1 MRASSGPIACVFRTR
16 ALGYRRANG
25 RGGERRYS
33 PASPSYRRMRC
44 DRHEDPSFCTTH
56 RSVRPGNPARRGL
69 RAPPGGGTGDSKAA
83 PARRFAAGPAAAT
96 ARAPPPAPPAPFTD
110 SVARAGER
118 LLQDAQTNIGS
129 GPRELIIDPL
139 IDASTGQQTTGT
151 VQMGQQLTALI
162 KARAPQWNV
171 RQLSRASLSNQPLL
185 LIGTLTAINTKNAKD
200 ENADAFRVCLVL
212 IDLRTGKLIAKRVD
226 RATVATVNAEPT
238 PFFRDSPTWALDKT
252 AVAYIKS
259 CQGSSPGDTIDPGY
273 LLRLPAAAL
282 INEAQAAFAENR
294 PADAY
299 RLFHEVQP
307 IADPD
312 DLRVLN
318 GLYLAS
324 WRTGK
329 KKEAAETFGK
339 IVGVGLDAKKLPIKI
354 FFNPGTTTLLQS
366 ADLQAQYAVWLREV
380 ALQVGVR
387 ETCMKVVGHTS
398 RTGDAAANEVLSQ
411 KRASII
417 KQSLEKQNKK
427 LGNRIASDGSG
438 SRETI
443 VGLGTDDLRDALDRR
458 VEFRTVDCS

>member
-1 MRASSGPIACVFRTR
+1 MKTSRSARFTALFGIVGLLLAAC
-16 ALGYRRANG
+16 A
-25 RGGERRYS
+25 
-33 PASPSYRRMRC
+33 
-44 DRHEDPSFCTTH
+44 
-56 RSVRPGNPARRGL
+56 
-69 RAPPGGGTGDSKAA
+69 APTGGGAGALSATPAA
-83 PARRFAAGPAAAT
+83 PA
-96 ARAPPPAPPAPFTD
+96 APPPPTPVPFAD

-118 LLQDAQTNIGS
+118 LLQDAQTNVGS
-129 GPRELIIDPL
+129 GVRELIIDPL

-151 VQMGQQLTALI
+151 VQMGVQLTALI

-171 RQLSRASLSNQPLL
+171 RQLTRSSLSNRPLL

-200 ENADAFRVCLVL
+200 ENADAFRVCLAL
-212 IDLRTGKLIAKRVD
+212 IDLRTSKLIAKRAD

-252 AVAYIKS
+252 AMAYAKS
-259 CQGSSPGDTIDPGY
+259 CQGSAAGDNVDADY
-273 LLRLPAAAL
+273 LLRLPAAAI
-282 INEAQAAFAENR
+282 INEAQAAFVDNK

-329 KKEAAETFGK
+329 KKEAAETFGR
-339 IVGVGLDAKKLPIKI
+339 IVGVGLNAKKLPIKI
-354 FFNPGTTTLLQS
+354 FFNPGATTLLRS
-366 ADLQAQYAVWLREV
+366 SDLQAQYAVWLREV

-387 ETCMKVVGHTS
+387 ETCMNVVGHTS
-398 RTGDAAANEVLSQ
+398 RTGDAAANDLLSQ
-411 KRASII
+411 KRAAVI

-427 LGNRIASDGSG
+427 LATRIASEGKG

>member
-1 MRASSGPIACVFRTR
+1 MKTPRTAR
-16 ALGYRRANG
+16 PWALFGVAVLLVAG
-25 RGGERRYS
+25 C
-33 PASPSYRRMRC
+33 A
-44 DRHEDPSFCTTH
+44 
-56 RSVRPGNPARRGL
+56 
-69 RAPPGGGTGDSKAA
+69 APPGGDPSASKSTPPPVASPPPEPAAA
-83 PARRFAAGPAAAT
+83 PAPL
-96 ARAPPPAPPAPFTD
+96 PVPPAPFGDT
-110 SVARAGER
+110 VARAGER

-151 VQMGQQLTALI
+151 VQMGQQLAALI
-162 KARAPQWNV
+162 KSRAPQWNV
-171 RQLSRASLSNQPLL
+171 RPLTRTSLANRPLL

-259 CQGSSPGDTIDPGY
+259 CQGSSAGDSVDPGY
-273 LLRLPAAAL
+273 LLRLPASAI

-329 KKEAAETFGK
+329 KKEAAETFGR

-366 ADLQAQYAVWLREV
+366 SDLQAQYAVWLREV

-398 RTGDAAANEVLSQ
+398 RTGDAAANDLLSQ
-411 KRASII
+411 KRAAVI
-417 KQSLEKQNKK
+417 KQNLERQNKK
-427 LGNRIASDGSG
+427 LSARLASEGNG

>member
-1 MRASSGPIACVFRTR
+1 MK
-16 ALGYRRANG
+16 
-25 RGGERRYS
+25 
-33 PASPSYRRMRC
+33 
-44 DRHEDPSFCTTH
+44 TH
-56 RSVRPGNPARRGL
+56 RSARFIALFGVSL
-69 RAPPGGGTGDSKAA
+69 LLAAGCATPPGGGTDDSRATAA
-83 PARRFAAGPAAAT
+83 PAAPPPAPPPPPP
-96 ARAPPPAPPAPFTD
+96 APAPPAPPAPFADT
-110 SVARAGER
+110 VARAGER

-129 GPRELIIDPL
+129 APRELIIDPL
-139 IDASTGQQTTGT
+139 IDASTGQQTSGT
-151 VQMGQQLTALI
+151 VQMGQQLAALI
-162 KARAPQWNV
+162 KTRAPQWNV
-171 RQLSRASLSNQPLL
+171 RQLTRASLSNRPLL

-238 PFFRDSPTWALDKT
+238 PFFRDSPTWSLDKT

-273 LLRLPAAAL
+273 LLRLPASAI
-282 INEAQAAFAENR
+282 INEAQAAFAENK
-294 PADAY
+294 PAEAY

-329 KKEAAETFGK
+329 KKEAAETFGR
-339 IVGVGLDAKKLPIKI
+339 IVGVGLDAKKLPIKM

-366 ADLQAQYAVWLREV
+366 SDLQSQYAVWLREV

-398 RTGDAAANEVLSQ
+398 RTGDAAANVVLSQ
-411 KRASII
+411 KRAAVI

-427 LGNRIASDGSG
+427 LARRLASEGSG